1 MAPKPK
7 PSRLSMLLSVLV
19 GLIALLVPAI
29 AASGT
34 PQACDPFQTEPHFM
48 GQVRT
53 SQEVLG
59 FELGS
64 QEVTTDQS
72 NTYLAAVDQDS
83 DRVVSGQ
90 LATSWQGRPLDYGI
104 VGTPDHV
111 TPEGLAAIRADIA
124 TLRDPNTTDEEAAA
138 LAASTP
144 AILWVAANVHGNEE
158 SGTDAALRVLYELA
172 DRDDCAATQI
182 LDDALVVILP
192 IQNPDGREADTRRNA
207 YGFDMNRDWF
217 ARTQPETDGKVELLR
232 QYPGVLFV
240 DDHEMG
246 TQHFFFPPNADPV
259 YHEITDQSIDWI
271 NNIYGANLQDEFDRQ
286 KIQYFNEHTYDL
298 FYMGYGDTVPAE
310 GFTSAGMT
318 FEKYGGDPIA
328 TRTYEQYV
336 AQWESVSQGAIN
348 KEQILFDWHEAAQ
361 TAVAEGQAG
370 ELEPNVV
377 YNKGNHVQRE
387 VPTDPVRQY
396 FIRNDD
402 PNRAYEV
409 QKLVRRLQRMDVQVY
424 QLNAPLTVP
433 DYREYGRPV
442 EQTTLP
448 AGTYWIPMDQA
459 QKHWV
464 QALLNEDTY
473 VPFPY
478 FYDVTAWSNPLLMN
492 LSGGFSGQEVTP
504 DATLVPPQ
512 DEPAW
517 QSPPSTP
524 AIALFQMSAGASSIE
539 STGWLRYLMDQVW
552 HVPYTDV
559 TASAIAR
566 GALSDYDV
574 LLVPNGN
581 LQIAMQRLK
590 EPGRRALIDWVNAG
604 GRYVGW
610 KGGTQLAARLGI
622 STVVLQSSHVQ
633 APGTMFRVVVD
644 QSSPLADGV
653 GSFDWAYYVDDDVMT
668 PGLGSEAV
676 YYPPASSGDFFV
688 SGYAKRP
695 DQLGGTAAVV
705 DEPVGAGR
713 SVVFSF
719 EPNFRAFTEGT
730 QRLLWNAIFG
740 PNPGGPRGS
749 EAGSS
754 ARAAAERAAR
764 AAVAALPLFVSPIRI
779 DVRSTDADRVAG
791 LIRRYSSRFVALRSR
806 GSVEFLIANPRE
818 LTIEE
823 HPWARLLAGDLRALR
838 LRGSAFSVD

>member
-1 MAPKPK
+1 MARH
-7 PSRLSMLLSVLV
+7 RLLRHTFPIVLV
-19 GLIALLVPAI
+19 GLLGLLAPTT

-34 PQACDPFQTEPHFM
+34 PQACDPFLTQPHFM
-48 GQVRT
+48 GEVRT

-83 DRVVSGQ
+83 DRVVTGT
-90 LATSWQGRPLDYGI
+90 LATSWQGRPLDYAI

-111 TPEGLAAIRADIA
+111 TAGGLAAIRADIA
-124 TLRDPNTTDEEAAA
+124 TLRDPNTSDEEAAA

-144 AILWVAANVHGNEE
+144 DILWVAANVHGNEE
-158 SGTDAALRVLYELA
+158 SGTDASLRVLYELA

-182 LDDALVVILP
+182 LDNSLVVILP

-259 YHEITDQSIDWI
+259 YHEITDQSIGWI
-271 NNIYGANLQDEFDRQ
+271 NTIYGANLQDEFDRQ

-318 FEKYGGDPIA
+318 FEKYGGDSIS

-348 KEQILFDWHEAAQ
+348 KVDILEQWHEAAQ
-361 TAVAEGQAG
+361 TALAEGQAG
-370 ELEPNVV
+370 ELEPNAV

-402 PNRAYEV
+402 PDRAYEV

-424 QLNAPLTVP
+424 ELNAPLTVP
-433 DYREYGRPV
+433 DYREYGRPAAP
-442 EQTTLP
+442 TTLP
-448 AGTYWIPMDQA
+448 AGTYWIPMAQA

-464 QALLNEDTY
+464 QAMLNEDTY

-492 LSGGFSGQEVTP
+492 LSGAGFSGQALTP
-504 DATLVPPQ
+504 DASLAPPQ
-512 DEPAW
+512 DEPQW
-517 QSPPSTP
+517 PNPPSTP

-539 STGWLRYLMDQVW
+539 STGWLRYLLDQVW

-559 TASAIAR
+559 TGSDISH
-566 GALSDYDV
+566 GALSGYDV

-622 STVVLQSSHVQ
+622 STAVLHASHVQ

-644 QSSPLADGV
+644 QSSPLAEGV

-668 PGLGSEAV
+668 PGLGSAAV

-695 DQLGGTAAVV
+695 EELGGTAAVV
-705 DEPVGAGR
+705 DEPVGTGR
-713 SVVFSF
+713 SVVFSV

-740 PNPGGPRGS
+740 PNPGGGRAAEVGS
-749 EAGSS
+749 PD
-754 ARAAAERAAR
+754 RTAAERAA
-764 AAVAALPLFVSPIRI
+764 ATAVEALPPYVTPIRI
-779 DVRSTDADRVAG
+779 GVRAADASLVAG
-791 LIRRYSSRFVALRSR
+791 LIRGYSSRFVTLRSSGR
-806 GSVEFLIANPRE
+806 VVFLIANPRE
-818 LTIEE
+818 LTLEE
-823 HPWARLLAGDLRALR
+823 HPWARLLADDLRGAGLQEVV
-838 LRGSAFSVD
+838 FSVD